1 MVIFGVVKHILD
13 TGKKNKTMKHLKT
26 FESFSQFKFDN
37 IFESIQIQDRENY
50 ILIFNSL
57 YNSHLTINEKIIIES
72 QYGLINENWFGD
84 LVDKGKRKV
93 LKVATEAG
101 NMLVDLAQKAKDVL
115 DFGKMLANK
124 IGEYIKS
131 QFNTLLDKVKNYA
144 LKDTGFVQP
153 LIEFIEKKKQ
163 NKLKQSVGQI
173 GKLIT
178 YIISGKFITDII
190 NKLTGIFTK
199 VLNMGTNEGLSYLEN
214 EFLLEDNG
222 EDEKSFLQR
231 LGEKIMSFPPFSWI
245 PKIHDLLKK
254 GISFIADLVDR
265 FFSWVQGKEFGGSIQ
280 EKYDGSYVKSD
291 FSASFGFL
299 FQILELYI
307 YYKTIGKIEEYKKKL
322 DKAVGFSELTDSI
335 KDKSMDQVWSTI
347 GINGEEIASGI
358 INAAKK
364 VPYVGTILSIL
375 DMLVI
380 ALGSYLAIKPSI
392 EKITT

>member
-1 MVIFGVVKHILD
+1 
-13 TGKKNKTMKHLKT
+13 MKHLKT

-57 YNSHLTINEKIIIES
+57 YNNHLTINEKIIIES
-72 QYGLINENWFGD
+72 QYGLINENTFWGD

-124 IGEYIKS
+124 IGEYVKS

-163 NKLKQSVGQI
+163 TKLKQSVGQI

-190 NKLTGIFTK
+190 NKLTGIFSK
-199 VLNMGTNEGLSYLEN
+199 VLNMGTNEGLFYLEN

-265 FFSWVQGKEFGGSIQ
+265 FFSWVQGKEFGGSVQ
-280 EKYDGSYVKSD
+280 EKYDGSYVRSD

-347 GINGEEIASGI
+347 GINGGEIASGI

-380 ALGSYLAIKPSI
+380 ALGSYLAIEPTIK
-392 EKITT
+392 KIIV

>member
-1 MVIFGVVKHILD
+1 ME
-13 TGKKNKTMKHLKT
+13 HLKT

-57 YNSHLTINEKIIIES
+57 YNNHLTINEKIIIES
-72 QYGLINENWFGD
+72 QYGLINENTFWGD

-124 IGEYIKS
+124 IGEYVKS

-163 NKLKQSVGQI
+163 TKLKQSVGQI

-190 NKLTGIFTK
+190 NKLTGIFSK
-199 VLNMGTNEGLSYLEN
+199 VLNMGTNEGLFYLEN

-265 FFSWVQGKEFGGSIQ
+265 FFSWVQGKEFGGSVQ

-347 GINGEEIASGI
+347 GINGGEIASGI

-380 ALGSYLAIKPSI
+380 ALGSYLAIEPTIK
-392 EKITT
+392 KITV

>member
-1 MVIFGVVKHILD
+1 ME
-13 TGKKNKTMKHLKT
+13 HLKT

-57 YNSHLTINEKIIIES
+57 YNNHLTINEKIIIES
-72 QYGLINENWFGD
+72 QYGLINENTFWGD

-124 IGEYIKS
+124 IGEYVKS

-163 NKLKQSVGQI
+163 TKLKQSVGQI

-190 NKLTGIFTK
+190 NKLTGIFSK

-265 FFSWVQGKEFGGSIQ
+265 FFSWVQGKEFGGSVQ
-280 EKYDGSYVKSD
+280 EKYDGSYVRSD

-347 GINGEEIASGI
+347 GINGGEIASGI

-380 ALGSYLAIKPSI
+380 ALGSYLAIEPTIK
-392 EKITT
+392 KITV

>member
-1 MVIFGVVKHILD
+1 
-13 TGKKNKTMKHLKT
+13 MKHLKT
-26 FESFSQFKFDN
+26 FESFSYN
-37 IFESIQIQDRENY
+37 SIFESIQIQDRKNY

-57 YNSHLTINEKIIIES
+57 YNSHLNINEKNIINS
-72 QYGLINENWFGD
+72 NYGMINESWFGD

-101 NMLVDLAQKAKDVL
+101 NMLADLAQKAKDVL
-115 DFGKMLANK
+115 DFSKMLANK
-124 IGEYIKS
+124 IGEYVKG

-163 NKLKQSVGQI
+163 TKLKQSVGQI

-178 YIISGKFITDII
+178 YITSGKFITDII
-190 NKLTGIFTK
+190 NKLTGIFSK

-222 EDEKSFLQR
+222 EDKKPFLQR

-265 FFSWVQGKEFGGSIQ
+265 FFSWVQGKEFGGSVQ

-291 FSASFGFL
+291 FSSSFGFL

-347 GINGEEIASGI
+347 GINGAEIANNI
-358 INAAKK
+358 ISAAKK
-364 VPYVGTILSIL
+364 IPYVGTILSIL

-380 ALGSYLAIKPSI
+380 ALGSYLAIEPTIK
-392 EKITT
+392 KITG

>member
-1 MVIFGVVKHILD
+1 
-13 TGKKNKTMKHLKT
+13 MKHLKT

-57 YNSHLTINEKIIIES
+57 YNNHLTINEKIIIES
-72 QYGLINENWFGD
+72 QYGLINENTFWGD

-124 IGEYIKS
+124 IGEYVKS

-163 NKLKQSVGQI
+163 TKLKQSVGQI

-190 NKLTGIFTK
+190 NKLTGIFSK
-199 VLNMGTNEGLSYLEN
+199 VLNMGTNEGLFYLEN

-265 FFSWVQGKEFGGSIQ
+265 FFSWVQGKEFGGSVQ
-280 EKYDGSYVKSD
+280 EKYDGSYVRSD

-347 GINGEEIASGI
+347 GINGGEIASGI

-380 ALGSYLAIKPSI
+380 ALGSYLAIEPTIK
-392 EKITT
+392 KITV

>member
-1 MVIFGVVKHILD
+1 
-13 TGKKNKTMKHLKT
+13 MKHLKT

-37 IFESIQIQDRENY
+37 IFESIKIQDRENY

-57 YNSHLTINEKIIIES
+57 YNNHLTINEKIIIES
-72 QYGLINENWFGD
+72 QYGLINENTFWGD

-124 IGEYIKS
+124 IGEYVKS

-190 NKLTGIFTK
+190 NKLTGIFSK

-222 EDEKSFLQR
+222 EDKKPFLQR

-254 GISFIADLVDR
+254 GIGFIADLVDR

-335 KDKSMDQVWSTI
+335 KDKSMDQVWGTI
-347 GINGEEIASGI
+347 GINGGEISNNI
-358 INAAKK
+358 INSAKK